1 MIMNLSGGGNPKNV
15 LVVSVGEASAT
26 ITVTDG
32 ATTLTKASDASG
44 YAYFK
49 NLDEGT
55 WTVSAVNSSSHTA
68 PLTPTVTITSTQT
81 AYYVRLGFEF
91 WLYDNSYADTT
102 LNECSDNS
110 GGWTGVGGES
120 RTVNYLATRGTG
132 GGTIYA
138 ADSFDMS
145 DYDALTVLV
154 NSSNGLANNKIQ
166 VRATN
171 KTTVLAEVALETGSA
186 QQWLTIDVSAITAQ
200 AYVYIAASGSDVIA
214 LRKCYLA

>member
-32 ATTLTKASDASG
+32 VTTLTKTSDTAG
-44 YAYFK
+44 CAYFK

-91 WLYDNSYADTT
+91 WLYDNSYADAS
-102 LNECSDNS
+102 LNECTDNS
-110 GGWTGVGGES
+110 GGWTGTGGES
-120 RTVNYLATRGTG
+120 RTASYIATRTTG
-132 GGTIYA
+132 GGAIYA
-138 ADSFDMS
+138 VNSFDLS
-145 DYDALTVLV
+145 KYDTVSVLA
-154 NSSNGLANNKIQ
+154 NSSNGLSGNKVQ
-166 VRATN
+166 VRASN
-171 KTTVLAEVALETGSA
+171 KTTVLAEVALATGSD
-186 QQWLTIDVSAITAQ
+186 QQLLTIDVSAITAQ
-200 AYVYIAASGSDVIA
+200 AYIYVTANTNDVVA

>member
-91 WLYDNSYADTT
+91 WLYDNSYADAS
-102 LNECSDNS
+102 LNECTGNS
-110 GGWTGVGGES
+110 GGWDGAVGN
-120 RTVNYLATRGTG
+120 RTADYITTRMTG
-132 GGTIYA
+132 GGYVYA
-138 ADSFDMS
+138 TNSFDMS
-145 DYDALTVLV
+145 KYDIVSVLAYV
-154 NSSNGLANNKIQ
+154 SNGLPSSKVQ
-166 VRATN
+166 VRASN
-171 KTTVLAEVALETGSA
+171 KTTILAEAEIVPNSL
-186 QQWLTIDVSAITAQ
+186 QWLTIDVSAITAQ
-200 AYVYIAASGSDVIA
+200 AYVYIAASGGDVA
-214 LRKCYLA
+214 VLCKCYLA

>member
-55 WTVSAVNSSSHTA
+55 WTVTAVNSSSHIA

-91 WLYDNSYADTT
+91 YLYDNTYADKE
-102 LNECSDNS
+102 LNKCTANS
-110 GGWTGVGGES
+110 GGWTIYGTAGVNCITTNTSGGGYARPNNS
-120 RTVNYLATRGTG
+120 FDSSQYDTLALYYNCANGNSNGMAIRLSDNTVVASISGLNSTTPTWATIDISGLSYQNTYINIGAAQYDVMNIYKVYLA
-132 GGTIYA
+132 
-138 ADSFDMS
+138 
-145 DYDALTVLV
+145 
-154 NSSNGLANNKIQ
+154 
-166 VRATN
+166 
-171 KTTVLAEVALETGSA
+171 
-186 QQWLTIDVSAITAQ
+186 
-200 AYVYIAASGSDVIA
+200 
-214 LRKCYLA
+214 

>member
-15 LVVSVGEASAT
+15 LVVFVGESGAT
-26 ITVTDG
+26 INVTKG

-55 WTVSAVNSSSHTA
+55 WTVTAVNSSSHTA

-91 WLYDNSYADTT
+91 WLYDNSYADTS
-102 LNECSDNS
+102 LNECTANS
-110 GGWTGVGGES
+110 GGWTGVGGETK
-120 RTVNYLATRGTG
+120 TVNYIATRNTG
-132 GGTIYA
+132 GGVIWA
-138 ADSFDMS
+138 VNSFDMS
-145 DYDALTVLV
+145 DYDVVAVLI
-154 NSSNGLANNKIQ
+154 NSSNGLTGNRVQ

-171 KTTVLAEVALETGSA
+171 RTTILAEATLASGAA
-186 QQWLTIDVSAITAQ
+186 QQWVTIDVSAITAQ
-200 AYVYIAASGSDVIA
+200 GYIYISANSNDVVA
-214 LRKCYLA
+214 LHKCYLA

>member
-55 WTVSAVNSSSHTA
+55 WTVTAVNSSSHTA

-91 WLYDNSYADTT
+91 WLYDNSYANTT

-120 RTVNYLATRGTG
+120 RTVNYIATRNTG
-132 GGTIYA
+132 GGAIWA
-138 ADSFDMS
+138 VNSFDMS
-145 DYDALTVLV
+145 DYDVVSVLAY
-154 NSSNGLANNKIQ
+154 SSNGHAGNKVQ
-166 VRATN
+166 VRASN

-186 QQWLTIDVSAITAQ
+186 QQLLTIDVSAITAQ
-200 AYVYIAASGSDVIA
+200 AYIYVAASTNDVVA

>member
-32 ATTLTKASDASG
+32 VTTFTKTSDTAG
-44 YAYFK
+44 CAYFK

-81 AYYVRLGFEF
+81 AYYVRLGFEL

-120 RTVNYLATRGTG
+120 RTANYIATRNTG
-132 GGTIYA
+132 GGAIWA
-138 ADSFDMS
+138 VNSFDMS
-145 DYDALTVLV
+145 DYDVVSVLV
-154 NSSNGLANNKIQ
+154 NSSNGNTGNKVQ
-166 VRATN
+166 VRASN
-171 KTTVLAEVALETGSA
+171 KSTVLAEATLATGTA
-186 QQWLTIDVSAITAQ
+186 QQWLTIDVSAITAE
-200 AYVYIAASGSDVIA
+200 AYIFIAASTYDVVA

>member
-55 WTVSAVNSSSHTA
+55 WTVTAVNSSSHTA

-102 LNECSDNS
+102 LNECTGNS
-110 GGWTGVGGES
+110 GGWDGVVGV
-120 RTVNYLATRGTG
+120 RTANYITTRTTG

-138 ADSFDMS
+138 VNSFDMS
-145 DYDALTVLV
+145 DYDIVSVLAYSV
-154 NSSNGLANNKIQ
+154 NGYAGNKVQ
-166 VRATN
+166 VRASN
-171 KTTVLAEVALETGSA
+171 KATVLAEVELATGSA

-200 AYVYIAASGSDVIA
+200 AYIYIAAGGSDVVG
-214 LRKCYLA
+214 LQKCYLA

>member
-15 LVVSVGEASAT
+15 LVVSVGESGAT
-26 ITVTDG
+26 INVTKG
-32 ATTLTKASDASG
+32 GTTFTKTSDAAGS
-44 YAYFK
+44 AYFK

-55 WTVSAVNSSSHTA
+55 WTVTAVNSSSHTA

-120 RTVNYLATRGTG
+120 RTANYIATRNTG
-132 GGTIYA
+132 GGVIWA
-138 ADSFDMS
+138 VNSFDMS
-145 DYDALTVLV
+145 DYDVVSVLA
-154 NSSNGLANNKIQ
+154 NSSNGNTGNKVQ
-166 VRATN
+166 VRASN
-171 KTTVLAEVALETGSA
+171 KTTVLAEVALATGTA

-200 AYVYIAASGSDVIA
+200 GYIYIAASTYDVVA

>member
-55 WTVSAVNSSSHTA
+55 WTVTAVNSSSHTA

-91 WLYDNSYADTT
+91 WLYDNSYANAS
-102 LNECSDNS
+102 LNECTANS
-110 GGWTGVGGES
+110 GGWTGVGGED
-120 RTVNYLATRGTG
+120 RTADHISTRGTG
-132 GGTIYA
+132 GGVIWA
-138 ADSFDMS
+138 ANSFDMS
-145 DYDALTVLV
+145 KYDLVSVLV
-154 NSSNGLANNKIQ
+154 NSGNGLSGNKVQ
-166 VRATN
+166 VRASN
-171 KTTVLAEVALETGSA
+171 KSTVLAEATLATGTA
-186 QQWLTIDVSAITAQ
+186 QQLLTIDVSAITAQ
-200 AYVYIAASGSDVIA
+200 AYIYVTANSNDVVA